1 VPVHAKL
8 VTTEFEGRHYDV
20 LVDIEGQRLS
30 LRADTREHGSWLRDA
45 DEGTPVVLSFAPSDV
60 RLFAADLSDRPQTGL
75 ALAGT
80 GSTPVETSTT
90 GATSAV
96 PSEL

>member
-1 VPVHAKL
+1 

-30 LRADTREHGSWLRDA
+30 LRADTREHGGWIRDA
-45 DEGTPVVLSFAPSDV
+45 EEGTPVLLSFAPSDV
-60 RLFAADLSDRPQTGL
+60 RLFADDLTDRPQTGL
-75 ALAGT
+75 ALT
-80 GSTPVETSTT
+80 GNGSSPTATSSPN
-90 GATSAV
+90 ATSAV